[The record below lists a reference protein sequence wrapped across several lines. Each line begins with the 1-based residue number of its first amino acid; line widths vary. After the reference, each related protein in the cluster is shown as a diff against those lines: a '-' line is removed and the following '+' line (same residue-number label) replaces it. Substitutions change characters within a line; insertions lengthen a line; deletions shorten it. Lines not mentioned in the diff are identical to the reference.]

1 MSQVDQ
7 NDHYTDHMVRQL
19 TATDTKARLLALLD
33 QVEQGEEIEVTRRG
47 RTIARIVP
55 AGTATGLKGRF
66 AGVAKTVVDEN
77 LLYATDLRW
86 DVDR

>member
-1 MSQVDQ
+1 MA
-7 NDHYTDHMVRQL
+7 RQL

-33 QVEQGEEIEVTRRG
+33 DVEHGEEIEVTRHG

-55 AGTATGLKGRF
+55 AGTAAGLKGGF
-66 AGVAKTVVDEN
+66 AGIAKTVVDEE

-86 DVDR
+86 DIDR